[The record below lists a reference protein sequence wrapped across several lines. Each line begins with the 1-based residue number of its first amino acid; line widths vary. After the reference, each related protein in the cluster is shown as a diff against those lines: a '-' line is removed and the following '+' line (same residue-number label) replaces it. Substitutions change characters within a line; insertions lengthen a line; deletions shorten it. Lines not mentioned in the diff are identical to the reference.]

1 MKMKLK
7 KRVEVC
13 TESHINCFYMFYLK
27 KYKIMN
33 FVTGLTHI
41 MQFYKKMCRGLTII
55 VLIKTKLLKASG

>member
-13 TESHINCFYMFYLK
+13 TESHIHCFYLSYLK
-27 KYKIMN
+27 KLKIMN

-41 MQFYKKMCRGLTII
+41 MQFYKKF
-55 VLIKTKLLKASG
+55 IKKCVGV